1 MSGLQQ
7 RSSRTSACRNEES
20 HACVVGLGWGES
32 REQGWHVPP
41 ALSGCVVAVL
51 MDNPLH
57 SSKTLA
63 CNAYLPPHDALWKE
77 AWSHLQQTISDT
89 TIQLFVGGDFNA
101 APH

>member
-1 MSGLQQ
+1 M
-7 RSSRTSACRNEES
+7 
-20 HACVVGLGWGES
+20 GLGWGES

-63 CNAYLPPHDALWKE
+63 CNAYLPPHDALWRE
-77 AWSHLQQTISDT
+77 RMFIA
-89 TIQLFVGGDFNA
+89 NA
-101 APH
+101 IGFEVFLRALSCPCTGQARIRI